1 MTSFPEKT
9 CSIERLITHPK
20 LVAAAIAGLKT
31 QQRRHGVYGLPGET
45 FKLGE
50 VSFVI
55 TDLQRQCLGDMTEE
69 HAKAEGYDDL
79 ESYQNIILKMH
90 AGMVWNDEGLAW
102 VHSFVRQT

>member
-9 CSIERLITHPK
+9 CSIERLVTHPK
-20 LVAAAIAGLKT
+20 LVAAAIAGVKT

-45 FKLGE
+45 FELEG
-50 VSFVI
+50 VRFVM
-55 TDLQRQCLGDMTEE
+55 TDLHRQSLGDMTEE

-79 ESYQNIILKMH
+79 ESYRNIILNMH

-102 VHSFVRQT
+102 VHSFVRQP